1 MINSSQ
7 TIGFITGGQLGQM
20 MIQSFLP
27 FKQNEKIIVLDG
39 NKNCPCA
46 PYANEVFTGSSK
58 DFNTVLEFGKKC
70 DTIIL
75 EFEHV
80 NVKALKEL
88 ENMGKKVFCQS
99 QYIKIIQNKGLQKD
113 FYTENNIPTSKYIK
127 IKNKQAFLELAEN
140 KKIIFPVMQK
150 TFLDGY
156 DGGGVTKIN
165 SIEDIKTK
173 AFDAESIIE
182 ECIDITR
189 EFSLICGR
197 DQNGNEFEYPL
208 IEQFFHEKTNIV
220 DCITSSCEININTQ
234 SQVDT
239 ITKKILKSFSGAGL
253 WAIELFLDKSGNV
266 LVNEIAPR
274 VHNSGHQS
282 IEGNYCSQFEQ
293 YMRVALGYSAGNTK
307 EIKPSITLNLLGDE
321 NYTGIVKYI
330 GIEEAM
336 KMKNIFV
343 HLYGKKTTK
352 PNRKMGHV
360 TVTGETL
367 SECWETIETLKNTIK
382 IISE

>member
-1 MINSSQ
+1 MTNPNQ

-27 FKQNEKIIVLDG
+27 FRQNEKILILDG
-39 NKNCPCA
+39 NKNCPCN

-58 DFNTVLEFGKKC
+58 DFNTVFEFGKKC

-80 NVKALKEL
+80 NIEALEAL
-88 ENMGKKVFCQS
+88 ERLGKKVFCQAKF
-99 QYIKIIQNKGLQKD
+99 IKIIQNKGIQKD
-113 FYTENNIPTSKYIK
+113 FYTKNNIPTSKYIK
-127 IKNKQAFLELAEN
+127 IKNKQEFLTLAEN
-140 KKIIFPVMQK
+140 KKIVFPVMQK

-165 SIEDIKTK
+165 NITEIDTK

-197 DQNGNEFEYPL
+197 DQHGNEFEYPL

-220 DCITSSCEININTQ
+220 DCITSHCEININTQ
-234 SQVDT
+234 SQVEA
-239 ITKKILKSFSGAGL
+239 ITKKILTAFTGAGL
-253 WAIELFLDKSGNV
+253 WAIELFLDTNGNV

-293 YMRVALGYSAGNTK
+293 YMRIALGYTAGNTE
-307 EIKPSITLNLLGDE
+307 EIKPSITYNLLGAE
-321 NYTGIVKYI
+321 NHVGAVKYI
-330 GIEEAM
+330 GIEDAM
-336 KMKNIFV
+336 KLKNTSI
-343 HLYGKKTTK
+343 HLYGKTTTK

-360 TVTGETL
+360 TVTGNTL
-367 SECWETIETLKNTIK
+367 NECWKTIKILKNTLKVIAL
-382 IISE
+382 

>member
-1 MINSSQ
+1 MIQPNQ

-27 FKQNEKIIVLDG
+27 FRQNEKILILDG
-39 NKNCPCA
+39 NKDFPCA

-58 DFNTVLEFGKKC
+58 DFNSVLEFGKKC

-80 NVKALKEL
+80 NADALQEL
-88 ENMGKKVFCQS
+88 ENLGKKVFCQAK
-99 QYIKIIQNKGLQKD
+99 YIKIIQNKGIQKD
-113 FYTENNIPTSKYIK
+113 FYTKNNIPTSKYIK
-127 IKNKQAFLELAEN
+127 IKNKQEFLELAKNN
-140 KKIIFPVMQK
+140 KIEFPVMQK

-165 SIEDIKTK
+165 SLADINTK
-173 AFDAESIIE
+173 GFDAESIIE
-182 ECIDITR
+182 ECINITR

-197 DQNGNEFEYPL
+197 DQHGNEFEYPL

-220 DCITSSCEININTQ
+220 DCITSHCEININTQ
-234 SQVDT
+234 SQVDA
-239 ITKKILKSFSGAGL
+239 IAKKILTSFTGAGL
-253 WAIELFLDKSGNV
+253 WAVELFLDTSGNV

-293 YMRVALGYSAGNTK
+293 YMRIALGYSIGNTA
-307 EIKPSITLNLLGDE
+307 EIKPSITLNLLGAE
-321 NYTGIVKYI
+321 NHIGAVKYI
-330 GIEEAM
+330 GIENAM
-336 KMKNIFV
+336 NMKNVAV
-343 HLYGKKTTK
+343 HLYGKISTK

-360 TVTGETL
+360 TVTRNTL
-367 SECWETIETLKNTIK
+367 DECWKVIKILKNTIK